1 VFGFRRKSEG
11 FEWRD
16 YVRTTVL
23 VRRQR
28 RRDRVID
35 ARDAAVEGVRDA
47 GSAGARRF
55 VQLMKTAG
63 SALASA
69 PRRAGK
75 SIETKAKPA
84 LRSVLTAMAGLKP
97 ALVPAA
103 ILGTAA
109 AAVYV
114 LHGSAGR
121 AGALAWPSM
130 LLGPWLLVSLVL
142 VASAAVAFVFRDRW
156 ASRVSLPK
164 GLANPFAG
172 LAVAARRVP
181 SRLRYAGLACAAL
194 LPALWLGWGAWRG
207 TAPATM
213 IASIGVPFLAGQ
225 TIEGKA
231 SAVSGDVIRIDGR
244 DLRLAGVEA
253 PDREQRCAGVTGSKW
268 RCGEAAAEALAKAV
282 RNRKLVCQTSGTD
295 DTGRM
300 RATCRAGA
308 DDIAAKLVRDG
319 AVFAAGGLFASYA
332 AEERDA
338 KTRKAGLWRA
348 TPVERPAEWRAKL
361 WETARRAAPE
371 GCPIKG
377 QITSSGKKSYLV
389 PWHGDYDGA
398 KVRTSR
404 GERWFCTEA
413 EASGQGFKPAT

>member
-11 FEWRD
+11 FEWRE

-55 VQLMKTAG
+55 IQLMKTAG

-75 SIETKAKPA
+75 SIEASAKPA
-84 LRSVLTAMAGLKP
+84 LRSILTSLRGLRP
-97 ALVPAA
+97 ALVPIA
-103 ILGTAA
+103 ILGAA
-109 AAVYV
+109 ATAVHL
-114 LHGSAGR
+114 LHSSAGR
-121 AGALAWPSM
+121 SGVLTLTSAVSR
-130 LLGPWLLVSLVL
+130 PWLLLLPVL
-142 VASAAVAFVFRDRW
+142 AAIAAVAVVYRGTW
-156 ASRVSLPK
+156 ASRFSLPK

-181 SRLRYAGLACAAL
+181 TRVRYAGLACAAL

-207 TAPATM
+207 SAPTTM

-231 SAVSGDVIRIDGR
+231 SAVSGDVIRIGGR
-244 DLRLAGVEA
+244 DLRLAGIEA
-253 PDREQRCAGVTGSKW
+253 PDREQRCAGATGSKW

-282 RNRKLVCQTSGTD
+282 RNRKLVCQTNGID
-295 DTGRM
+295 DAGRL

-308 DDIAAKLVRDG
+308 DDIAAKLVKDG
-319 AVFAAGGLFASYA
+319 AVFATGSVFASYA

-338 KTRKAGLWRA
+338 KIRKAGLWRA
-348 TPVERPAEWRAKL
+348 TPVERPADWRAKV
-361 WETARRAAPE
+361 WETARKAAPE

-389 PWHGDYDGA
+389 PWHGDYDSA

-404 GERWFCTEA
+404 GERWFCSESEA
-413 EASGQGFKPAT
+413 AGQGFRPAT